1 MLINAPSVWR
11 TEKATWQDLAGE
23 MPLCITLII
32 ILESLVL
39 FKLYSFVQLF
49 FFFFYTCFMPDT
61 VLGIWD
67 I

>member
-11 TEKATWQDLAGE
+11 TEKAAWQDLAGE

-49 FFFFYTCFMPDT
+49 FFYTCFMPDT